1 MLVVHTRGA
10 RSGFEWLLLLLITVS
25 CCSERLPP
33 AVLDFSKGVV
43 HGVGILCL
51 LLVVVVVVF
60 VVLFLL
66 LRPLRLFF
74 FLLLIL
80 VVVVVLLL
88 LVVCMMCV
96 RYDSRLLHL
105 VVVW

>member
-1 MLVVHTRGA
+1 MLVVRTCGA
-10 RSGFEWLLLLLITVS
+10 CSGFEWLLLLITVS
-25 CCSERLPP
+25 CSERLPP

-51 LLVVVVVVF
+51 LLVVVI
-60 VVLFLL
+60 L
-66 LRPLRLFF
+66 
-74 FLLLIL
+74 LLLIL
-80 VVVVVLLL
+80 IVLLL
-88 LVVCMMCV
+88 LVVCMICF